1 MSRMEQRKR
10 FQLRSWRR
18 IEMGHYG
25 GITLEGKCEVFS
37 YDVEREGIWTVD
49 ECTKQIEKIYVHS
62 LC

>member
-1 MSRMEQRKR
+1 
-10 FQLRSWRR
+10 
-18 IEMGHYG
+18 MGHYG

-37 YDVEREGIWTVD
+37 YFEGEREGIWTVD

>member
-1 MSRMEQRKR
+1 
-10 FQLRSWRR
+10 
-18 IEMGHYG
+18 MGHYG

-37 YDVEREGIWTVD
+37 YYVEGEREGIWTVD